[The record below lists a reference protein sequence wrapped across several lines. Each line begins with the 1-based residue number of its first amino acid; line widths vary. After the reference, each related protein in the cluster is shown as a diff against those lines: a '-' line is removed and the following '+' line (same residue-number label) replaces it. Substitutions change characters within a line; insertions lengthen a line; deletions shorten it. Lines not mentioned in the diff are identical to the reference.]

1 MDSLSGVISGILRRH
16 GLEQGVIDYDVFA
29 RWEEIA
35 GNLSRRTKPLRVQE
49 GTLWVH
55 VENSSLIQHMG
66 FLAPKIMQ
74 RIRDEVPGTSIRR
87 LKFTLR
93 KVEFRG

>member
-1 MDSLSGVISGILRRH
+1 MDSLSGVIGGILKRH

-29 RWEEIA
+29 HWGEIA
-35 GNLSRRTKPLRVQE
+35 GNLSRRTLPLRIQD
-49 GTLWVH
+49 GTLWVY

-74 RIRDEVPGTSIRR
+74 RIRNQVPATSIRR

-93 KVEFRG
+93 KVEYRG